1 MKATAETAAQRE
13 RRAFGSLDGW
23 NKLISSCRLPGEDA
37 SALAEDQGDDD
48 REGAP
53 SNLADLIALR
63 KLRQSIKKQGID
75 LERLNA
81 GNSKKKKKR
90 KQPEEEEQS
99 YGLQSR
105 GGPANDADRSV
116 CALL

>member
-1 MKATAETAAQRE
+1 M
-13 RRAFGSLDGW
+13 
-23 NKLISSCRLPGEDA
+23 
-37 SALAEDQGDDD
+37 AEDPDDD
-48 REGAP
+48 REGTP

-63 KLRQSIKKQGID
+63 KLRQSTKKQGID

-105 GGPANDADRSV
+105 GGPSNDADRLV
-116 CALL
+116 THIALCGDGAGFVVLRNSG

>member
-1 MKATAETAAQRE
+1 
-13 RRAFGSLDGW
+13 
-23 NKLISSCRLPGEDA
+23 
-37 SALAEDQGDDD
+37 
-48 REGAP
+48 
-53 SNLADLIALR
+53 LADLIALR
-63 KLRQSIKKQGID
+63 KLRQSTKKQGID

-105 GGPANDADRSV
+105 GGPSNDADR
-116 CALL
+116 